1 MARCKLFYQVLRTL
15 DAVELRD
22 VEQRVALVPDVV
34 RRLVKQG
41 FEIGIESGAGL
52 GAAHADAEYEAAG
65 AEVVSDR
72 ARLWRESDLVLTV
85 SAVQHLDDGLLHEIT
100 SAPSPATLIGFLNP
114 LSDPERAR
122 TLAQRGITALSMEM
136 VPRISRAQSMDALS
150 SQASIG
156 GYKAVLLAAAQLPK
170 YFPMLTTAAGTI
182 APAKVL
188 VIGAGVAGLQ
198 AIATARRLGAV
209 VEAFDIRPEVKEQ
222 VQSLGA
228 QFIDITFEEDTRGE
242 GGYAKELSQ
251 AAQEHTQKVL
261 TEHVQQSDVVI
272 TTAQVPGKRA
282 PRIVTEPMV
291 NGMKPG
297 AVIVDMAADQG
308 GNCAYSEAGAT
319 VMHNGVTIMGPINLP
334 GTVASD
340 ASQLYAKN
348 ISALLKLLVKDG
360 ELNLNFDDEIISGA
374 CLTHGGEIRNARV
387 KSMLEPTAV

>member
-1 MARCKLFYQVLRTL
+1 MALKLGVPKEIE
-15 DAVELRD
+15 A
-22 VEQRVALVPDVV
+22 EQRVALVPDVV
-34 RRLVKQG
+34 RRLVKQDLTVLV
-41 FEIGIESGAGL
+41 EAGAGL
-52 GAAHADAEYEAAG
+52 KASHSDEAYQEAGATIIGDRKELWQQSNVILTVGAAQQIGDDPALLDQLSSDT
-65 AEVVSDR
+65 VV
-72 ARLWRESDLVLTV
+72 
-85 SAVQHLDDGLLHEIT
+85 
-100 SAPSPATLIGFLNP
+100 IGFMNP
-114 LSDPERAR
+114 LAQPELIQ
-122 TLAQRGITALSMEM
+122 TLAQKGVSGFSMEL

-188 VIGAGVAGLQ
+188 VVGAGVAGLQ

-251 AAQEHTQKVL
+251 AAQKHTQKVL
-261 TEHVQQSDVVI
+261 TDHVQMSDVVI
-272 TTAQVPGKRA
+272 TTAQVPGKKA
-282 PRIVTEPMV
+282 PRIVTEAMV

-308 GNCAYSEAGAT
+308 GNCAYSEPGGT
-319 VMHNGVTIMGPINLP
+319 RVHNGVTIMGPINLP
-334 GTVASD
+334 ATVAAD

-360 ELNLNFDDEIISGA
+360 ELNLDFEDEIIDGA
-374 CLTHGGEIRNARV
+374 CITHGGEIRNARV
-387 KSMLEPTAV
+387 KSMLETAAV